1 MGLRSILGQET
12 AVATLRTALARD
24 AVPQALLFVGPEGA
38 GKTTVAVEFAK
49 VLCCR
54 NRDPET
60 GDACDACP
68 NCNRIAAN
76 QHPDFARIA
85 PDGEFTRMW
94 QLWSRPGHPPG
105 ALETLSFQP
114 IAGPRRIYLFERA
127 ETFNE
132 ESANSLLKAL
142 EEPPPYV
149 NFILCAPSQTAVLPT
164 ILSRSQLV
172 RFSTVGIDTVAAGI
186 SARLGLPDSEA
197 RALAAYSQGLPGRA
211 FRLAETPELREQREA
226 LLELANRIANS
237 SGIACFRLAEDLR
250 NLSKPPKAKKG
261 EDADGDTERTA
272 RGDLNRALDVLMAYF
287 SDLLSL
293 SLRGPEAKI
302 VHTDRRDEMT
312 LAAARYRREQLTEN
326 IETLFTFRGYLAR
339 NANAQMATEVM
350 MLRLVPK
357 KAAQGAS
364 GSKAG

>member
-1 MGLRSILGQET
+1 MALKHVIGQET
-12 AVATLRTALARD
+12 ALRTLRTAWERN
-24 AVPQALLFVGPEGA
+24 AVPQAYLFVGPEGV
-38 GKTTVAVEFAK
+38 GKATVAVEFTK
-49 VLCCR
+49 MLCCR
-54 NRDPET
+54 ERTPD

-68 NCNRIAAN
+68 NCTRIATG
-76 QHPDFARIA
+76 QHPDFARVA
-85 PDGEFTRMW
+85 PDGEFTRIW

-114 IAGPRRIYLFERA
+114 IGGPRRVYLFERA
-127 ETFNE
+127 ETFND

-164 ILSRSQLV
+164 ILSRCQMV
-172 RFSTVGIDTVAAGI
+172 RFSTVGTDAIADGLT
-186 SARLGLPDSEA
+186 ARLGLSEGEA
-197 RALAAYSQGLPGRA
+197 RALAAYAQGSPGRA

-250 NLSKPPKAKKG
+250 NLAKPPKAKKG
-261 EDADGDTERTA
+261 EEAEADAADRTV
-272 RGDLNRALDVLMAYF
+272 RGDLNRALDVLTAYF
-287 SDLLSL
+287 SDLLAL
-293 SLRGPEAKI
+293 SLHGPDARI
-302 VHTDRRDEMT
+302 VHTDRRGEMT
-312 LAAARYRREQLTEN
+312 VASARYRREQLTEN
-326 IETLFTFRGYLAR
+326 IETLFTFRSYLAR

-357 KAAQGAS
+357 KAPAG
-364 GSKAG
+364 GGGKAV